1 MRVAQTTEA
10 GVETAYGQ
18 PVALLSVEDVAR
30 LLQVSVAS
38 IYQWHHRGQGP
49 KPIKVGRY
57 LRFHP
62 AEIARWLDSL
72 REET

>member
-1 MRVAQTTEA
+1 MQVIDDQRVGMTT
-10 GVETAYGQ
+10 GPQ
-18 PVALLSVEDVAR
+18 PAALLSVEDVAR
-30 LLQVSVAS
+30 LLQVTVAS

-62 AEIARWLDSL
+62 VELARWLESL
-72 REET
+72 RNEQP